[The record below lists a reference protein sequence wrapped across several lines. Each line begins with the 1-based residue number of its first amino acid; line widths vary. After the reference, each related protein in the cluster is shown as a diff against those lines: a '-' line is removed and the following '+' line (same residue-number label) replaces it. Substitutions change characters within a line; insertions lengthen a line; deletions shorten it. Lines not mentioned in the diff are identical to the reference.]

1 MAAPA
6 AAEQNCAMPWIKHRG
21 GPVES
26 DFGLG
31 WEGRLLAEL
40 AHGDPS
46 EDLSVTVLHE
56 SGWYLAV
63 LPDGNVLLDN
73 SEEGGTEPQSAMLDE
88 DDIVE
93 ALRAVARG
101 DIAAVLTIIER
112 AQAND

>member
-1 MAAPA
+1 
-6 AAEQNCAMPWIKHRG
+6 MPWIKHRG
-21 GPVES
+21 GPIES
-26 DFGLG
+26 EFRVG

-40 AHGDPS
+40 AYEDPK

-73 SEEGGTEPQSAMLDE
+73 SEEGGTEPLSGMLQQ
-88 DDIVE
+88 DDIVD

-101 DIAAVLTIIER
+101 DIAAVSTIIER
-112 AQAND
+112 AQATE

>member
-1 MAAPA
+1 
-6 AAEQNCAMPWIKHRG
+6 MPWIKHRG
-21 GPVES
+21 GPIEA
-26 DFGLG
+26 DFRMG

-40 AHGDPS
+40 AYEDPK

-73 SEEGGTEPQSAMLDE
+73 SEEGATEPQSAMLDE

-101 DIAAVLTIIER
+101 DIAAVSTIIGR
-112 AQAND
+112 AQASD